1 MSFYSEGLVIYGA
14 KSALR
19 NGLGQLIILLEYIC
33 VNALFLLCFIFYKRA
48 EVAPDE
54 GNFQV

>member
-1 MSFYSEGLVIYGA
+1 MSFYSEGLIHCG
-14 KSALR
+14 KFALR

-33 VNALFLLCFIFYKRA
+33 VSVLFLLCFIFYKRA
-48 EVAPDE
+48 GAAPDE

>member
-1 MSFYSEGLVIYGA
+1 MSFYLEGLIYGG
-14 KSALR
+14 KFALR

-33 VNALFLLCFIFYKRA
+33 VSVLFLLCFIFCKRA
-48 EVAPDE
+48 GAAPDE